1 MSFTVRSILRR
12 TATVAVTA
20 VAVVAPSTLTAAPA
34 AAADYRTPVASYKIG
49 DPGVLHA
56 GGKWVVLATG
66 SWSTTNTIST
76 ATEAAGPWSR
86 VGNALLTRRPGWAS
100 SGDHSV
106 WAPSEVRVDGSSGTR
121 YVVFYAA
128 VLAGQASKRCIGTGV
143 SSSPTGPFVPR
154 DKPISCIA
162 GYGAADPEPGTV
174 AADSTIDPTASYV
187 TIDGQRRLYL
197 LYKTQHVAYVDSNGQ
212 KHYYSTIRMVRV
224 NIASYATEVLG
235 DSHQL
240 TKRTDN
246 PIEENPVLVQR
257 GATFTLFTSV
267 GGYTTC
273 NYHTEW
279 RQSTHI
285 WSWPA
290 TSHRLSF
297 PANTNTCATG
307 DAQVAPGLPDNSWR
321 IFFSGRYPYASSSFK
336 MYVGTVTWSNGTP
349 EVYSILDPA

>member
-1 MSFTVRSILRR
+1 MSFRVRGILRR
-12 TATVAVTA
+12 TVGA
-20 VAVVAPSTLTAAPA
+20 AVVAAVAGAPLVLTAPPA
-34 AAADYRTPVASYKIG
+34 AAAGYRPPVASYPIA

-56 GGKWVVLATG
+56 GGRWVVMGTG

-76 ATEAAGPWSR
+76 APAANGPWSR

-100 SGDHSV
+100 SGDHSI
-106 WAPSEVRVDGSSGTR
+106 WAPSEVRIDGSDGTR

-128 VLAGQASKRCIGTGV
+128 VIAGQTSKRCIGTGV
-143 SSSPTGPFVPR
+143 STSPTGPFVPR
-154 DKPISCIA
+154 DAPISCIA

-174 AADSTIDPTASYV
+174 QADSTIDSTASYV
-187 TIDGQRRLYL
+187 TIDGQQRLYL
-197 LYKTQHVAYVDSNGQ
+197 LYKTQHVAYVDSSGH
-212 KHYYSTIRMVRV
+212 KHYHSTIRMVRV
-224 NIASYATEVLG
+224 NIASYATAVLG

-240 TKRTDN
+240 TERTDN

-279 RQSTHI
+279 RQSTHL

-290 TSHRLSF
+290 TGQRLSF
-297 PANTNTCATG
+297 PTGTNTCATG
-307 DAQVAPGLPDNSWR
+307 DAQVVPGLPEDSWR
-321 IFFSGRYPYASSSFK
+321 IFFSGRYPDASSSF
-336 MYVGTVTWSNGTP
+336 MLYVGTVTWSDGTP
-349 EVYSILDPA
+349 EVYSMLDRA